1 MFCFVTKWVK
11 NGPTGRVK
19 KSYRITERRV
29 SRRESRVTKFP
40 MVEISSLVLVEFSGS
55 RADLREDGE
64 STTRSGI
71 KTASA
76 FRGKRGSRHLGVIR
90 HRWGVVQ
97 M

>member
-1 MFCFVTKWVK
+1 MFCPVTKWI
-11 NGPTGRVK
+11 K
-19 KSYRITERRV
+19 KWADSTSKEIVSYYRKACFQKGV
-29 SRRESRVTKFP
+29 QSD
-40 MVEISSLVLVEFSGS
+40 EISNGEISLVLVEFSRS

-64 STTRSGI
+64 STRSGI